1 METFSGLSKILKGN
15 KHLKMFSRKRFI
27 MKQNRAYI
35 EKYHP
40 RTYLWVELIAKIYEH
55 LIL

>member
-1 METFSGLSKILKGN
+1 METFSGLSKILEGN

-40 RTYLWVELIAKIYEH
+40 RTYLWVELIAKIYEL